1 MAETMRAAVR
11 AVQMALL
18 SVGLIVLGACTDKNQ
33 PASDR
38 TETTTV
44 QPEEVR
50 HDLESLT
57 KRFAALG
64 SPKSA
69 SWIGG
74 AKSPENSTSRV
85 DIPGPS
91 SYWLEAVIEL
101 DPAVASDLRAKHIG
115 GQPSQPAQPEVR
127 PALRP
132 LVPEGAYVRSDSLD
146 AAFTVNNWYSK
157 AYLDQDRPTLVL
169 TSFEP

>member
-1 MAETMRAAVR
+1 MRAAVR
-11 AVQMALL
+11 AIQMVLL

-33 PASDR
+33 PPSDR
-38 TETTTV
+38 TEATTV

-50 HDLESLT
+50 HDLEPLT

-74 AKSPENSTSRV
+74 AKSPDNSTSRV

-101 DPAVASDLRAKHIG
+101 DPAVASGLRTKHIA
-115 GQPSQPAQPEVR
+115 GQPSQPAQPEIR

-132 LVPEGAYVRSDSLD
+132 LVPESAYVRSDSLD
-146 AAFTVNNWYSK
+146 AVFTVNNWYSK